1 MGFIADLLR
10 EFPAA
15 QKYKSQ
21 LHALEKE
28 NDQLKTE
35 NTALKDEL
43 AQYIDQWA
51 TLDGPAVNALIY
63 LSHYECGNA
72 TQIAEAYQMNIQIAE
87 TYLKHLELEDYVQ
100 RHANGEAAHYGLAHR
115 GRRYLRERGFLK

>member
-1 MGFIADLLR
+1 MTFIADLLR

-21 LHALEKE
+21 LQALEKE
-28 NDQLKTE
+28 NAQLKIE
-35 NTALKDEL
+35 NTALNEEL
-43 AQYIDQWA
+43 AQYTEQWA

-63 LSHYECGNA
+63 LAQYERGNA
-72 TQIAEAYQMNIQIAE
+72 RQIAEAYQMNIQIAE
-87 TYLKHLELEDYVQ
+87 TYLRHLEREDYVQ
-100 RHANGEAAHYGLAHR
+100 PQLDGEAAHYGLAHR